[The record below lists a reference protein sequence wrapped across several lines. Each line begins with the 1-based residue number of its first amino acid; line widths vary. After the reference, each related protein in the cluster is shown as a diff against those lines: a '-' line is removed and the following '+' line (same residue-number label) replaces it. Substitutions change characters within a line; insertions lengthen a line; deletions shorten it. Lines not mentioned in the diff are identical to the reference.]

1 MLTHPTVGRYTR
13 LRKNPSFDLMA
24 GWKYLISKEYRK
36 ETHDR
41 WHSENSALVGIEVL
55 GGIFGMGVT
64 GGFAWF
70 VLAALWFLATTG

>member
-1 MLTHPTVGRYTR
+1 MLTHPTVGRYAR
-13 LRKNPSFDLMA
+13 LRKNPSFDLLA
-24 GWKYLISKEYRK
+24 GWRYLISKEYRK
-36 ETHDR
+36 NTHDR
-41 WHSENSALVGIEVL
+41 WHSENSTLVGIEVL